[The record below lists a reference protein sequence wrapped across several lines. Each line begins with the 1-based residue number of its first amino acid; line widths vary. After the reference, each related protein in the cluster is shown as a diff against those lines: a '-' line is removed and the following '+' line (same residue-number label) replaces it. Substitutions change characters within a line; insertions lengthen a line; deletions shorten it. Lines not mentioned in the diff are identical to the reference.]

1 MADIKP
7 FKAVRPTRDKV
18 SLVASRS
25 YLSYSEETLIEK
37 LENNPYTFLHII
49 NPDYSDKQTE
59 VKGKAKYSLVK
70 NKFNKFKA
78 EGVFVQDQNQNSTS
92 ISNKRVKL
100 FSQELFAPV
109 VWMIT

>member
-1 MADIKP
+1 MANIRP

-37 LENNPYTFLHII
+37 LEHNPYTFLHII

-70 NKFNKFKA
+70 NKFKKFKA
-78 EGVFVQDQNQNSTS
+78 EGVFIQDQKPKLYLYQQQ
-92 ISNKRVKL
+92 RVKL
-100 FSQELFAPV
+100 FLQELFAPAV
-109 VWMIT
+109 